1 MPHQKRGIEQGMKNV
16 TIYTD
21 GACSG
26 NPGIGGWGAILI
38 YNGHEREL
46 SGYNKDTTNNRM
58 EMFAVIQGLSALK
71 EPCEVQ
77 VYSDSAYVCNAFS
90 EGWVKQWESNNWR
103 TASKSPVK
111 NEDLWKRLLLLMAKH
126 KVEYVKVKG
135 HADNEY
141 NNRCDKLA
149 TDAIKRVKKNMDL
162 Q

>member
-1 MPHQKRGIEQGMKNV
+1 MKSV

-26 NPGIGGWGAILI
+26 NPGIGGWGVILV
-38 YNGHEREL
+38 YNGHEKEL

-71 EPCEVQ
+71 EQCDVQ

-90 EGWVKQWESNNWR
+90 EGWVKQWESNNWK
-103 TASKSPVK
+103 TASKTPVK
-111 NEDLWKRLLLLMAKH
+111 NDDLWKLLLLLTAKH
-126 KVEYVKVKG
+126 NVRLIKVKG
-135 HADNEY
+135 HADNEF

-149 TDAIKRVKKNMDL
+149 TDAIKRAKKNMDL
-162 Q
+162 N